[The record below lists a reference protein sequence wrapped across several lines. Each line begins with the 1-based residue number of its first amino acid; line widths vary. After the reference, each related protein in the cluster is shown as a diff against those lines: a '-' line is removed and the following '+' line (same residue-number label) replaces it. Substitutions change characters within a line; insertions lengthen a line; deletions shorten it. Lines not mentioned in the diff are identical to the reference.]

1 MTKIFSCHPL
11 TEGFLLELAALIKSL
26 IFREKVIS
34 YMSKQAAAKTSH
46 TPMMQQYLAI
56 KAEHPNHLLFY
67 RMGDFYELFYEDA
80 QNAAQL
86 LDITLT
92 ARGKSGGAPIPMAG
106 IPHHS
111 AEGYLAKLVKLGK
124 SVAICEQIGDPATS
138 KGPVERKVVRIITPG
153 TLVED
158 ALLEEKSENLL
169 CAVCETQKQIGLSYL
184 DVTSGRFETTQI
196 ENQEQLLAELERIK
210 PVEIIVPKASEF
222 GEEIR
227 SLLPQSSLL
236 QPYPAWH
243 FDSDTCRT
251 NLCRHFATQDL
262 IAFGCERAPASIA
275 ASGALLHYAQAML
288 QNDISHIRSLQTYQV
303 SDSLVLDA
311 ISRRN
316 LEIDTN
322 LNGGSAHTL
331 AALLDQTVTAMGSR
345 LLKRWL
351 NQPLNDH
358 KILTARQDAIADL
371 LAQSQL
377 DELRS
382 ELKNIGDLE
391 RILGRVALGSARP
404 RDLLQL
410 SRSLNTLPQLQQ
422 LLGTYEA
429 KRLQQLSKK
438 ISQFPDIAARLDKAI
453 IDNPPVLIR
462 DGGVIADGF
471 DADLDELRG
480 LKENAGQYLLDL
492 EEREKQK
499 TGISTLKVGYN
510 RVHGYYIEVS
520 KLQSEQVPAEY
531 VRRQTLKAQERYIT
545 PELKTFEDKILSA
558 NEKALAREKWL
569 YQQLIEELNQDLAPL
584 QLCAQGLA
592 ELDLLANLAE
602 QALRLD
608 LSRPMLSEQAGIEIE
623 QGRHLTVE
631 SMCTDPFIANDCTF
645 DRKRR
650 LQIITGPNM
659 GGKSTFM
666 RQTALIVL
674 MAYIGSY
681 VPARSATIGPVDR
694 IFTRIGASD
703 DLTSGR
709 STFMVEMTETANILH
724 HATEKSL
731 ILMDEVGRGTS
742 TFDGLALA
750 WSIAEEMAQKI
761 KGMCLF
767 ATHYFELTALANDYA
782 NTVNI
787 HLDAIEHHDKI
798 VFLHQV
804 QEGPA
809 SQSYGLQVAA
819 LAGVPDHVISRAKEH
834 LHDLENQSVANSV
847 SKAQVNE
854 TVQQFDMFQMPDPK
868 LEAKLAELE
877 KLEAVLNDLDVDEMT
892 PRQAQQQLY
901 ALKELLN

>member
-1 MTKIFSCHPL
+1 
-11 TEGFLLELAALIKSL
+11 
-26 IFREKVIS
+26 
-34 YMSKQAAAKTSH
+34 MSNH

-56 KAEHPNHLLFY
+56 KAEHPEHLLFY

-80 QNAAQL
+80 QEASKL

-92 ARGKSGGAPIPMAG
+92 ARGKSAGAPIPMAG

-124 SVAICEQIGDPATS
+124 SVAICEQVGDPNNS

-169 CAVCETQKQIGLSYL
+169 CALCESGKHLGLSYL
-184 DVTSGRFETTQI
+184 DVASGRFETTQI
-196 ENQEQLLAELERIK
+196 ENEEQLFAELERLK
-210 PVEIIVPKASEF
+210 PAEII
-222 GEEIR
+222 
-227 SLLPQSSLL
+227 LPQGTDFAQSMQDKLPANSPL
-236 QPYPAWH
+236 QFYPAWH
-243 FDSDTCRT
+243 FDEQSGRQ
-251 NLCRHFATQDL
+251 NLCRHFGTQDL
-262 IAFGCERAPASIA
+262 VAFGCERAPASIA
-275 ASGALLHYAQAML
+275 ASSAILHYAQAML
-288 QNDISHIRSLQTYQV
+288 QNDISHIHSLQTYQI

-322 LNGGSAHTL
+322 LNGGHANTL
-331 AALLDQTVTAMGSR
+331 ASLLDNTVTAMGSR

-351 NQPLNDH
+351 NQPLSDH
-358 KILTARQDAIADL
+358 KVLIARQDAIEEL
-371 LAQSQL
+371 VNLAQIDTFQQ
-377 DELRS
+377 
-382 ELKNIGDLE
+382 ELKQIGDLE
-391 RILGRVALGSARP
+391 RILGRIALGSARP

-410 SRSLNTLPQLQQ
+410 GRSVNALPALQDYLAQ
-422 LLGTYEA
+422 YRA
-429 KRLQQLSKK
+429 KRLQQLAEK
-438 ISQFPDIAARLDKAI
+438 IQTFPEIADRLDRAI

-471 DADLDELRG
+471 DDELDELRN
-480 LKENAGQYLLDL
+480 LKENAGQYLLQL
-492 EEREKQK
+492 EEREKER

-520 KLQSEQVPAEY
+520 KLQSEQVPPEY

-569 YQQLIEELNQDLAPL
+569 YQQLIDGLNEDLHPL
-584 QLCAQGLA
+584 QHCAQGLA
-592 ELDLLANLAE
+592 ELDLLINLAH
-602 QALRLD
+602 QAVHLG
-608 LSRPMLSEQAGIEIE
+608 LSRPHLSTKPGIEIE

-631 SMCTDPFIANDCTF
+631 ALCSDPFIANDCTF
-645 DRKRR
+645 NGKRR

-674 MAYIGSY
+674 MAYIGSF

-724 HATEKSL
+724 HASENSL

-750 WSIAEEMAQKI
+750 WAIAEQMAKQI

-767 ATHYFELTALANDYA
+767 ATHYFELTALANEYG

-787 HLDAIEHHDKI
+787 HLDAIEHQDKI

-819 LAGVPDHVISRAKEH
+819 LAGVPNDVIQRAKEH

-847 SKAQVNE
+847 HKTAADDKI
-854 TVQQFDMFQMPDPK
+854 QQFDMFSSMPDPK
-868 LEAKLAELE
+868 CEAMEKFDQELQQLE
-877 KLEAVLNDLDVDEMT
+877 LDNMT
-892 PRQAQQQLY
+892 PREALDYLYQLKTQ
-901 ALKELLN
+901 LKGL

>member
-1 MTKIFSCHPL
+1 
-11 TEGFLLELAALIKSL
+11 
-26 IFREKVIS
+26 
-34 YMSKQAAAKTSH
+34 
-46 TPMMQQYLAI
+46 MMQQFLAI

-80 QNAAQL
+80 QNAAEL
-86 LDITLT
+86 LNITLT

-106 IPHHS
+106 IPHHA

-158 ALLEEKSENLL
+158 TLLEEKSENLL
-169 CAVCETQKQIGLSYL
+169 CAICEEQKQIGLSYL

-196 ENQEQLLAELERIK
+196 DNLEQLLAELERIK
-210 PVEIIVPKASEF
+210 PAEIILAQATDFSAALSQQLTKK
-222 GEEIR
+222 
-227 SLLPQSSLL
+227 SSV
-236 QPYPAWH
+236 QQYPAWH
-243 FDSDTCRT
+243 FDSDTCRQ
-251 NLCRHFATQDL
+251 NLCRHFATKDL
-262 IAFGCERAPASIA
+262 VAFGCERAPASIA
-275 ASGALLHYAQAML
+275 ASGAILHYAQAML
-288 QNDISHIRSLQTYQV
+288 QKNISHIRSLHTYQI

-311 ISRRN
+311 VSRRN
-316 LEIDTN
+316 LEIDSN
-322 LNGGSAHTL
+322 LQGGSTHTL

-351 NQPLNDH
+351 NQPLSDQ
-358 KILTARQDAIADL
+358 KILLARQDAIADL
-371 LAQSQL
+371 LEQAHL
-377 DELRS
+377 TPLRS

-410 SRSLNTLPQLQQ
+410 GRSLNALPSLQNTLQHH
-422 LLGTYEA
+422 A
-429 KRLQQLSKK
+429 AHRLKQLSAK
-438 ISQFPDIAARLDKAI
+438 ISQFPEMADRLDKAI
-453 IDNPPVLIR
+453 VDNPPVLMR

-471 DADLDELRG
+471 DAELDELRG
-480 LKENAGQYLLDL
+480 LKQNAGQYLLDM
-492 EEREKQK
+492 EEREKRK
-499 TGISTLKVGYN
+499 TGINTLKIGYN
-510 RVHGYYIEVS
+510 RVHGYYLEVS

-531 VRRQTLKAQERYIT
+531 VRRQTLKGQERYIT

-558 NEKALAREKWL
+558 NEKALAREKAL
-569 YQQLIEELNQDLAPL
+569 YQQLLDELNQDLAPL
-584 QLCAQGLA
+584 QQAAQGLA

-602 QALRLD
+602 QAVRLD
-608 LSRPMLSEQAGIEIE
+608 LSRPRLTSKPGIEIE

-631 SMCTDPFIANDCTF
+631 AMCQDPFIANDCKF
-645 DRKRR
+645 SSKRR

-674 MAYIGSY
+674 LAYIGSY
-681 VPARSATIGPVDR
+681 VPARSAVIGPVDR

-724 HATEKSL
+724 HATEHSL

-750 WSIAEEMAQKI
+750 WAIAEEMAQKI

-767 ATHYFELTALANDYA
+767 ATHYFELTALANEHA

-787 HLDAIEHHDKI
+787 HLDAMEHQDKI

-819 LAGVPDHVISRAKEH
+819 LAGVPQTVIHRAKEH
-834 LHDLENQSVANSV
+834 LHDLENQSVANRVAKS
-847 SKAQVNE
+847 SDE
-854 TVQQFDMFQMPDPK
+854 VQQFDLFQMPDPR
-868 LEAKLAELE
+868 LE
-877 KLEAVLNDLDVDEMT
+877 KLGEAVKATDIDNLT
-892 PRQAQQQLY
+892 PRQALEKLY
-901 ALKELLN
+901 FLKELLT

>member
-1 MTKIFSCHPL
+1 
-11 TEGFLLELAALIKSL
+11 
-26 IFREKVIS
+26 
-34 YMSKQAAAKTSH
+34 MSKQPSKSNTSQH

-56 KAEHPNHLLFY
+56 KNEHPNHLLFY

-80 QNAAQL
+80 QNASEL

-124 SVAICEQIGDPATS
+124 SVAICEQVGDPATS

-169 CAVCETQKQIGLSYL
+169 CAICELKKDIGLSYL

-196 ENQEQLLAELERIK
+196 DNQEQLLAELERIK
-210 PVEIIVPKASEF
+210 PAEIILPQATEFSEQ
-222 GEEIR
+222 IT
-227 SLLPQSSLL
+227 SLLPKNSLL
-236 QPYPAWH
+236 QQYPAWH

-251 NLCRHFATQDL
+251 NLCRHFSTQDL
-262 IAFGCERAPASIA
+262 IAFGCERAPASIS
-275 ASGALLHYAQAML
+275 ASGAILHYAQSML
-288 QNDISHIRSLQTYQV
+288 QNDISHIRSLQTYHV

-331 AALLDQTVTAMGSR
+331 ASLLDQTVTAMGSR

-358 KILTARQDAIADL
+358 KVLIARQDAIADL
-371 LAQSQL
+371 LDKTQL
-377 DELRS
+377 DDLRND
-382 ELKNIGDLE
+382 LKNIGDLE

-422 LLGTYEA
+422 ILTSHEA
-429 KRLQQLSKK
+429 KRLQQLSEK
-438 ISQFPDIAARLDKAI
+438 IAEFPEIAARLDKAI

-471 DADLDELRG
+471 DSELDELRG

-499 TGISTLKVGYN
+499 TGNSTLKVGYN

-569 YQQLIEELNQDLAPL
+569 YQQLIEELNSDLAPL
-584 QLCAQGLA
+584 QHCAQGLA

-608 LSRPMLSEQAGIEIE
+608 LSRPLLTDKAGINIE

-631 SMCTDPFIANDCTF
+631 AMCQEQFIANDCTF
-645 DRKRR
+645 NGKRR

-681 VPARSATIGPVDR
+681 VPAQSASIGPVDR

-750 WSIAEEMAQKI
+750 WSIAEEMAKKI

-767 ATHYFELTALANDYA
+767 ATHYFELTALANDYS

-787 HLDAIEHHDKI
+787 HLDAIEHQDKI

-819 LAGVPDHVISRAKEH
+819 LAGVPDKVIKRAKEH

-847 SKAQVNE
+847 NKAQTQNS
-854 TVQQFDMFQMPDPK
+854 VQQFDMFQMPDPK

-877 KLEAVLNDLDVDEMT
+877 KLQGALQAIDVDDIT
-892 PRQAQQQLY
+892 PRQALEQLY
-901 ALKELLN
+901 QLKELLS